1 VEPCQNAFQ
10 TIFSREFHGFTRIF
24 VSSQFFGDKE
34 HRPEGLSGST
44 RLSKKPSGRSP
55 AFLRR
60 YEVSLSKR
68 QTFVLSLAPPA
79 RAGVVS
85 FVVS

>member
-1 VEPCQNAFQ
+1 MVKIIVERDYHKVRVEKDQIILLSEIC
-10 TIFSREFHGFTRIF
+10 

-60 YEVSLSKR
+60 YKFATKKNVFRRESVS
-68 QTFVLSLAPPA
+68 
-79 RAGVVS
+79 
-85 FVVS
+85 